1 MRKCLLILLFQYMPS
16 FKNSCTTHLS
26 LYLLLPWLFSI
37 LPKYKTLGKQ
47 CLKMQ
52 VKQPTVIVPST
63 QSQLWL
69 IMKQMK
75 THHKSIDP
83 GKTQVISLRSPMY
96 KKELEGVNNCPRP
109 TESRARFRN
118 IVYRLLSVPVDFMPA
133 AHYTAL
139 HL

>member
-1 MRKCLLILLFQYMPS
+1 MVISELISIIQG
-16 FKNSCTTHLS
+16 KS
-26 LYLLLPWLFSI
+26 LRLLLCNSFLGDEEMSSDTAVSVYAQFQKFVYHPRKPLPFIPWLFSI

-75 THHKSIDP
+75 TYQKSGYLDP
-83 GKTQVISLRSPMY
+83 GKTQVISLTSPMC
-96 KKELEGVNNCPRP
+96 KKEL
-109 TESRARFRN
+109 
-118 IVYRLLSVPVDFMPA
+118 
-133 AHYTAL
+133 
-139 HL
+139 